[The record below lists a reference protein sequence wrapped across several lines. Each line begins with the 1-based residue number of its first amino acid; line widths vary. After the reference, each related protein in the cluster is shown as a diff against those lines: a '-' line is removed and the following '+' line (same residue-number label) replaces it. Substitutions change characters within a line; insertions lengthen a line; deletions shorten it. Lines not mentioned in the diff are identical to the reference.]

1 MKREMSSVVSQV
13 PGFGRGESQKRFPI
27 PSAPGV
33 SVFDDITA
41 ARASGSESCPM
52 FYACRCVFFLCI
64 VARRNKGL
72 NI

>member
-13 PGFGRGESQKRFPI
+13 PGFGRGKSQKQCPI

-41 ARASGSESCPM
+41 ARASESESCAM
-52 FYACRCVFFLCI
+52 FVCVGVCFFCVLLPGRI
-64 VARRNKGL
+64 KD
-72 NI
+72 

>member
-13 PGFGRGESQKRFPI
+13 AGFGRGKSQKQFPI

-41 ARASGSESCPM
+41 ARVSESESCPM
-52 FYACRCVFFLCI
+52 FVCVFSVYCCQ
-64 VARRNKGL
+64 AE
-72 NI
+72 